1 MAATN
6 VASRTS
12 MFLAPS
18 QTSGKAQ
25 AAGLQ
30 DWTDGSLRS
39 FSLRKNSVTASKA
52 QTVQKKARGPL
63 VVKAVVPKNLVDVTT
78 IDEQKFEALVLRRVV
93 FNHDDWKKHKSSGRY
108 FRHMKSIFTS
118 KVIGALGPAVSVMTG
133 IAAGVVGWNELVTMG
148 ALPEWAPVLHM
159 SNLPYTLTAPALS
172 FLLVFRT
179 NASYGRFD
187 EARKMWGLML
197 NRTRDITRQAL
208 SYMARDEHTYEYP
221 KRAQFIRHLQ
231 AFPLAYKHHF
241 LQEGSLEE
249 DLRQFTTLSDEE
261 IAGILAATHRPNYVL
276 LVMSECMRS
285 CHMDPIYR
293 VAMEA
298 NFATFA
304 DDIGGSERLFK
315 TPIPLSYTRLTSR
328 FLVLYHMFLPFAL
341 WDPLGWLTIP
351 VTATCAAIFFCIE
364 EVGVLIE
371 NPFPILAL
379 DVIAQSART
388 NAAELELVSL
398 HEGIRNLVVEDDLEM
413 KMLSAVS
420 QEALLPHAPKYV
432 PEPEPEYQSDWD
444 EDAAALATPPPP
456 PPSPDVPIAARGPY
470 SL

>member
-1 MAATN
+1 
-6 VASRTS
+6 
-12 MFLAPS
+12 
-18 QTSGKAQ
+18 
-25 AAGLQ
+25 
-30 DWTDGSLRS
+30 
-39 FSLRKNSVTASKA
+39 
-52 QTVQKKARGPL
+52 
-63 VVKAVVPKNLVDVTT
+63 
-78 IDEQKFEALVLRRVV
+78 
-93 FNHDDWKKHKSSGRY
+93 
-108 FRHMKSIFTS
+108 
-118 KVIGALGPAVSVMTG
+118 MTG

-208 SYMARDEHTYEYP
+208 SYMARDQYTYEYP

-231 AFPLAYKHHF
+231 AFALTYKHHF

-261 IAGILAATHRPNYVL
+261 IAGILGATHRPNYVL
-276 LVMSECMRS
+276 QMMSECMRS
-285 CHMDPIYR
+285 CHMEPVHR

-379 DVIAQSART
+379 DVIAQSARN
-388 NAAELELVSL
+388 NAGTDPSHGKQLLISHILAFSSLLPRQELVSLHEGIPNLVVKDNLEMKRFSAVSQEVLLHCESTQNPSSLPNPQQELVSL

-420 QEALLPHAPKYV
+420 QEALLPHAPQYV

-444 EDAAALATPPPP
+444 EDAAALVTTPTPPPP
-456 PPSPDVPIAARGPY
+456 TPNGPIAARGPY
-470 SL
+470 ST

>member
-1 MAATN
+1 
-6 VASRTS
+6 
-12 MFLAPS
+12 MFLSPA
-18 QTSGKAQ
+18 QTSLKAQ

-30 DWTDGSLRS
+30 DWTEGSLRS
-39 FSLRKNSVTASKA
+39 VSLRKNSVAVTKS
-52 QTVQKKARGPL
+52 QTVRKKARGPL

-78 IDEQKFEALVLRRVV
+78 IDEKKFEALVLRRVV
-93 FNHDDWKKHKSSGRY
+93 FGHDDW
-108 FRHMKSIFTS
+108 

-187 EARKMWGLML
+187 EA
-197 NRTRDITRQAL
+197 L
-208 SYMARDEHTYEYP
+208 SYMARDQYTYEYP

-231 AFPLAYKHHF
+231 AFALTYKHHF

-261 IAGILAATHRPNYVL
+261 IAGILGATHRPNYVL
-276 LVMSECMRS
+276 QMMSECMRS
-285 CHMDPIYR
+285 CHMEPVHR

-298 NFATFA
+298 NFTTFA

-379 DVIAQSART
+379 DVIAQSARN
-388 NAAELELVSL
+388 NAGELVSL

-420 QEALLPHAPKYV
+420 QEALLPHAPQYV

-444 EDAAALATPPPP
+444 EDAAALVTTPTPPPP
-456 PPSPDVPIAARGPY
+456 TPNGPIAARGPY
-470 SL
+470 ST